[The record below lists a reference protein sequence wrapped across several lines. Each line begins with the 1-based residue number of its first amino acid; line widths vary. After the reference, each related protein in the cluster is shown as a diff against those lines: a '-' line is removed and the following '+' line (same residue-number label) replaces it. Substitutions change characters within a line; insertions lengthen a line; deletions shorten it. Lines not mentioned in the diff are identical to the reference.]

1 MSAKPSKDGPFL
13 DKGKTSRSVREM
25 YGFPHSSNAHDIQV
39 NETSQ
44 KYINEAQKLV
54 NEYNQIQD
62 WAEDVLRNS
71 SDLETR
77 KEVINKIADFCV
89 KIYELDSA
97 TLTVFTEA
105 GKANSFGSLIR
116 LTKDLHESHKEKIED
131 MDKKLRDRLSIF
143 IDYSFSSKEA
153 AGSLSNYELRQ
164 IGTSY
169 MYSIIGALQGVDMG
183 VDAVFAATE
192 AKKRAGIALTGADL
206 ANIERHEMMI
216 GYRTKNQSRLLAQEL
231 DDNFKDFVFRYESPY
246 DNEDKQK
253 CFDKKLDLVCN
264 YVNNLR
270 DAIHNKYINPQAV
283 VSLVN
288 EPELKVMLDCVMMC
302 ENGES
307 ENYNKLLLEISQQP
321 KYVAF
326 PCYLMFSAYGYDL
339 SSLGQTGKHISA
351 LHLGITQEGKIGK
364 IIKQNVESVKS
375 VKQLEKP
382 KTTAKLGRITQTDK
396 SNLLSVESADAT
408 ESELIDISVE
418 DDTFEKVSELDLLT
432 RKTEV
437 TQLNNQHKL
446 EKVEDKQKETKETV
460 DIVEN
465 KKKQSIESHSNQ
477 DKESKNITAEKM
489 HSSTQNSTKIEET
502 TTDKTEQQHKAGR
515 KPVKIN
521 GWLFTYIKQEYL
533 RDSQTTE
540 EMRAQFANMS
550 YEEQFSYL
558 YNNRNQLIKCAK
570 AEVQTAIANYEKL
583 IPEER
588 AELDDLCA
596 TYPTFA
602 LKLEKKKDEIAKKQ
616 AEEIKAI
623 RERTAKYKKELRESK
638 KGPENNIKEF
648 FQSL

>member
-1 MSAKPSKDGPFL
+1 MSSKPSKDGPFL
-13 DKGKTSRSVREM
+13 DKGKTSRSIREI

-44 KYINEAQKLV
+44 RYVNEAQKLV
-54 NEYNQIQD
+54 NEYSQIQD
-62 WAEDVLRNS
+62 LAESVLRNS
-71 SDLETR
+71 SDLEAR
-77 KEVINKIADFCV
+77 KEVIDKIADFCV
-89 KIYELDSA
+89 KINELDIY
-97 TLTVFTEA
+97 TLKVFTEA
-105 GKANSFGSLIR
+105 GKNNSFGSLII
-116 LTKDLHESHKEKIED
+116 LTKDLHEAHKEKIED

-143 IDYSFSSKEA
+143 IDYSFGSKEA
-153 AGSLSNYELRQ
+153 AGSYPNYELRQ
-164 IGTSY
+164 IGTSF
-169 MYSIIGALQGVDMG
+169 MYSIMGALQGIDMG

-192 AKKRAGIALTGADL
+192 AKKRAGIALTANDL
-206 ANIERHEMMI
+206 VNIEKYEMMI

-231 DDNFKDFVFRYESPY
+231 DNNFKDFVIRYESPY
-246 DNEDKQK
+246 DNEDKQT

-283 VSLVN
+283 AYLVK
-288 EPELKVMLDCVMMC
+288 EPGLKVMLDCVMMC

-307 ENYNKLLLEISQQP
+307 ENYDKLLLEISQQP
-321 KYVAF
+321 KYVALS
-326 PCYLMFSAYGYDL
+326 CYLMFSAYGYDL

-351 LHLGITQEGKIGK
+351 LHLRITQEGKIGK
-364 IIKQNVESVKS
+364 IIKQHGESVNL
-375 VKQLEKP
+375 VKQLDKQN
-382 KTTAKLGRITQTDK
+382 TTIKFSRIAQKDK
-396 SNLLSVESADAT
+396 SEVLSVESADAT
-408 ESELIDISVE
+408 KSALIDVTEE
-418 DDTFEKVSELDLLT
+418 DDTSEKVSEIDLLT

-446 EKVEDKQKETKETV
+446 EKVEDKQKETKESV
-460 DIVEN
+460 VIVEN
-465 KKKQSIESHSNQ
+465 KEKQDIESHSNQ
-477 DKESKNITAEKM
+477 AKEGKNITAEKM
-489 HSSTQNSTKIEET
+489 LRSTQNSTKIEET
-502 TTDKTEQQHKAGR
+502 TTNKTEQQHKAG
-515 KPVKIN
+515 KKSVKID

-533 RDSQTTE
+533 SDSQTTE

-550 YEEQFSYL
+550 CEEQFSYL
-558 YNNRNQLIKCAK
+558 YNNRNQLIKRAK

-583 IPEER
+583 TPEKR

>member
-13 DKGKTSRSVREM
+13 DKGKTSRSIREI

-54 NEYNQIQD
+54 NEYSQIQD
-62 WAEDVLRNS
+62 LAEDVLRNS
-71 SDLETR
+71 SDLEAR
-77 KEVINKIADFCV
+77 KEVIDKIADFCV
-89 KIYELDSA
+89 KINELDIS
-97 TLTVFTEA
+97 TLKVFTEA
-105 GKANSFGSLIR
+105 GKNNSFGSLII
-116 LTKDLHESHKEKIED
+116 LTKDLHEAHKEKIED

-264 YVNNLR
+264 YVNKLR
-270 DAIHNKYINPQAV
+270 DAMHNKYINPQAV

-307 ENYNKLLLEISQQP
+307 ENYNQLLLEISQQP
-321 KYVAF
+321 KYVALS
-326 PCYLMFSAYGYDL
+326 CYIMFSAYGYDL
-339 SSLGQTGKHISA
+339 SSLGQTGKHIGA

-382 KTTAKLGRITQTDK
+382 KTTVKLGRITQK
-396 SNLLSVESADAT
+396 NKPNLLSIESADLT
-408 ESELIDISVE
+408 ESAVIDISVE
-418 DDTFEKVSELDLLT
+418 DDDSKKVSELDTLT
-432 RKTEV
+432 YAMELAR
-437 TQLNNQHKL
+437 LNNQHKL
-446 EKVEDKQKETKETV
+446 EKMKDKKEETKEPIV
-460 DIVEN
+460 IVEDE
-465 KKKQSIESHSNQ
+465 KKRDIELDNNQ
-477 DKESKNITAEKM
+477 VKESKNITVEKIP
-489 HSSTQNSTKIEET
+489 SLTQNSTKTEEI

-515 KPVKIN
+515 KPVKID

-533 RDSQTTE
+533 SDSQTTE

-550 YEEQFSYL
+550 YEEQFSYI
-558 YNNRNQLIKCAK
+558 YNNRNQLIKHAK

-583 IPEER
+583 IPEKR

-596 TYPTFA
+596 THPVFSV
-602 LKLEKKKDEIAKKQ
+602 KLEKKKDEIAKKQ